1 MEDSNIFL
9 SKISLHYQNEE
20 ITKEYDTRRFET
32 VKKRNII
39 YHSFV
44 LLLAL
49 IVNFI
54 IFYYDYRKSVLF
66 LFIICL
72 IYSALT
78 LLGLTCSIFTNNK
91 TFHLIMIYT
100 NFVVSNAYFAS
111 IRYLIANKVNPDV
124 SIFSITLTVE
134 LLFRVMFFVTGD
146 LDFADGL
153 FCFFLVILSNT
164 LLIIFALPMQ
174 FWFRPGVIDS
184 MIVITCIISYFI
196 VREKRKAFYYNLTME
211 KKNDWYKSI
220 LENMSSG
227 FVLISNGYI
236 KYVNKSFKDILMM
249 DEEIDPNQ
257 QETLVRSSIDIKI
270 IKLLKDLT
278 VESSFRESLTFNDI
292 QIDEGIQSLDQ
303 IFVFLTKSTDS
314 EESRFQYLGN
324 TYYEKAEKNK
334 TKFSFEV
341 YGRKTFNAGNTYEL
355 LFKDITR
362 AKQQEEINADF
373 KYKTLF
379 LSKVAHEFKNP
390 VLCITELV
398 EQVKEELEKVNET
411 NANVSE
417 LLKQVTSISDYLIIL
432 IKDLDYFSQKT
443 QKDQIQLEKKNL
455 EFSKV
460 KVKDIVMFCNN
471 IAHCLIKKLNKEKD
485 VVFTLNLSDYLPKY
499 LYTDEV
505 KLKQVLIN
513 LISNSAKY
521 TYQGSITL
529 SVEYNNGSIT
539 YKVTDTGKGISD
551 TQSSNLFIPFTRD
564 NSNSLISA
572 GLGLYIVKDIVE
584 QLGGI
589 LHYKSDIGIGSEF
602 WFDLNNAVDEKSIE
616 NINAINESLVK
627 ELNSDESEETVVKE
641 FQPLNINSS
650 IFEYYHLNER
660 SRSTKSLL
668 NLSTKYETIIVVDD
682 EDLTRRSA
690 IRQLNKYISE
700 RDLSIN
706 VIEAADGIEC
716 IYYIYQSFKK
726 NLKIKYIISDEN
738 MNFLNGSYSSEII
751 YKIFKTKDLGK
762 INFYLLSA
770 YENMNV
776 RNYLG
781 VKKVFSKPLTCKNLA
796 DIFEDFKV

>member
-9 SKISLHYQNEE
+9 SNISLHYQNEE
-20 ITKEYDTRRFET
+20 ITKEYNIRRFEA

-44 LLLAL
+44 LLLAV
-49 IVNFI
+49 IADFI
-54 IFYYDYRKSVLF
+54 IFYYNYRDSHLF

-72 IYSALT
+72 ISSVLT
-78 LLGLTCSIFTNNK
+78 LFGLICSIITNNK
-91 TFHLIMIYT
+91 TLHLIMIYI
-100 NFVVSNAYFAS
+100 NFVISNTYFGTF
-111 IRYLIANKVNPDV
+111 RYLLAVVVTPDV
-124 SIFSITLTVE
+124 SIYSMTLTVE
-134 LLFRVMFFVTGD
+134 LLFRVLFFVTDD
-146 LDFADGL
+146 LDFNEGL
-153 FCFFLVILSNT
+153 FCFFIVILFGT
-164 LLIIFALPMQ
+164 LRNIFLLPMQ
-174 FWFRPGVIDS
+174 FWFRPGVINS
-184 MIVITCIISYFI
+184 MFVITCIISYFL
-196 VREKRKAFYYNLTME
+196 VKEKRKAFYYNLTMK
-211 KKNDWYKSI
+211 KKNEWYKSI

-227 FVLISNGYI
+227 FVHISNGYI
-236 KYVNKSFKDILMM
+236 KYINKSFKDTLMM

-257 QETLVRSSIDIKI
+257 QETLVCTNIDIKI
-270 IKLLKDLT
+270 IKLLKDLS
-278 VESSFRESLTFNDI
+278 VESSFRESLTFNDL
-292 QIDEGIQSLDQ
+292 QIDERIHSLDQ
-303 IFVFLTKSTDS
+303 IYLYLNRSSNS
-314 EESRFQYLGN
+314 EDSRFVYLGN
-324 TYYEKAEKNK
+324 TYYEKTERNK

-341 YGRKTFNAGNTYEL
+341 YGRKIFNACNTYEL

-398 EQVKEELEKVNET
+398 EQVKEELKKVNEA
-411 NANVSE
+411 NPNVSE
-417 LLKQVTSISDYLIIL
+417 LLKQITSISDYLIIL

-443 QKDQIQLEKKNL
+443 QKGQIQPEKKKL
-455 EFSKV
+455 GLSKI
-460 KVKDIVMFCNN
+460 KLKDIVMFCNN
-471 IAHCLIKKLNKEKD
+471 IANCLIKKLNKENY
-485 VVFTLNLSDYLPKY
+485 VAFTLNLSDYLPKY

-513 LISNSAKY
+513 LISNSVKY
-521 TYQGSITL
+521 TYQGKITL
-529 SVEYNNGSIT
+529 SVEYNNGSIL
-539 YKVTDTGKGISD
+539 YKVMDTGKGISD
-551 TQSSNLFIPFTRD
+551 TQKSNLFIPFTRD

-589 LHYKSDIGIGSEF
+589 LHFNSEMGIGSEF
-602 WFDLNNAVDEKSIE
+602 WFDLNNASEEKSIE
-616 NINAINESLVK
+616 NINVINKSLTK
-627 ELNSDESEETVVKE
+627 ELNSDKESEETVVKE
-641 FQPLNINSS
+641 FQPINVNSS
-650 IFEYYHLNER
+650 IFGYYNLGER
-660 SRSTKSLL
+660 PSSNKSFI
-668 NLSTKYETIIVVDD
+668 NIPTGGEAVIVVDD

-690 IRQLNKYISE
+690 IRQLNKFISV
-700 RDLSIN
+700 RDLNIN

-726 NLKIKYIISDEN
+726 NLKIRYIISDEN
-738 MNFLNGSYSSEII
+738 MNFLNGSYCSEII

-781 VKKVFSKPLTCKNLA
+781 VKKVFTKPLTSQNLA
-796 DIFEDFKV
+796 DVFED

>member
-1 MEDSNIFL
+1 MEDSNIFS
-9 SKISLHYQNEE
+9 SKISLHFQNKE
-20 ITKEYDTRRFET
+20 ITKEYNTRRFEA

-44 LLLAL
+44 LLLGVIAD
-49 IVNFI
+49 FI
-54 IFYYDYRKSVLF
+54 IFYYDYRDSLLF

-78 LLGLTCSIFTNNK
+78 LFGLICSIITNNK
-91 TFHLIMIYT
+91 ILHRIMIYV
-100 NFVVSNAYFAS
+100 NFIVSNAYFGT
-111 IRYLIANKVNPDV
+111 IRYLLAVIVTPDV
-124 SIFSITLTVE
+124 SVYSMTLTVE
-134 LLFRVMFFVTGD
+134 LLFRVFFFVTGD
-146 LDFADGL
+146 LDFTDGL
-153 FCFFLVILSNT
+153 FCFFIIILFNT
-164 LLIIFALPMQ
+164 LLIIFGLPMQ
-174 FWFRPGVIDS
+174 FWFRPGVINT
-184 MIVITCIISYFI
+184 MFIITCIISYFL
-196 VREKRKAFYYNLTME
+196 VKEKRKAFYYNLTME
-211 KKNDWYKSI
+211 KKNEWYKSI

-236 KYVNKSFKDILMM
+236 KYINKSFKDTLMM

-257 QETLVRSSIDIKI
+257 QELLVCTNIDIKI
-270 IKLLKDLT
+270 IKLLKDLS
-278 VESSFRESLTFNDI
+278 VESSFLESLTFNDL
-292 QIDEGIQSLDQ
+292 QIDDGIHSLDQ
-303 IFVFLTKSTDS
+303 IYLYLTQSTSS
-314 EESRFQYLGN
+314 EESKFVYMGN
-324 TYYEKAEKNK
+324 TNYEKAEKNK
-334 TKFSFEV
+334 AKFSFEV
-341 YGRKTFNAGNTYEL
+341 YGRKIFNAGNTYEL

-398 EQVKEELEKVNET
+398 EQVKEELKKV

-417 LLKQVTSISDYLIIL
+417 LLKQITSISDYLIIL

-443 QKDQIQLEKKNL
+443 QKDKIQPEKKKL
-455 EFSKV
+455 EFSKI
-460 KVKDIVMFCNN
+460 KVQDIVMFCSN
-471 IAHCLIKKLNKEKD
+471 IANCFIKKLNKENE
-485 VVFTLNLSDYLPKY
+485 VAFALNLSDYLPKY

-513 LISNSAKY
+513 LISNSVKY
-521 TYQGSITL
+521 TYQGKITL
-529 SVEYNNGSIT
+529 SVEYNNGSIL
-539 YKVTDTGKGISD
+539 YKVMDTGKGISD
-551 TQSSNLFIPFTRD
+551 TQKSNLFIPFTREK
-564 NSNSLISA
+564 SNSLISA
-572 GLGLYIVKDIVE
+572 GLGLYIVKDIIE
-584 QLGGI
+584 ELGGV

-602 WFDLNNAVDEKSIE
+602 WFDLNNASDEKSIE
-616 NINAINESLVK
+616 NINVISKSLTK
-627 ELNSDESEETVVKE
+627 ELNSDKESEETVFKE

-650 IFEYYHLNER
+650 VFRYYNLNEKRPR
-660 SRSTKSLL
+660 SSKSLL
-668 NLSTKYETIIVVDD
+668 NNPSGSETIIVVDD

-690 IRQLNKYISE
+690 IRQLNKFISE
-700 RDLSIN
+700 RDLNIN

-738 MNFLNGSYSSEII
+738 MNFLNGSYCSEII
-751 YKIFKTKDLGK
+751 YKTFETKDLGK

-781 VKKVFSKPLTCKNLA
+781 VKKVFLKPLTSQNLV
-796 DIFEDFKV
+796 DIFEDFMV